1 MLAFGFWFR
10 PLAAVPCGF
19 WPWAVNYRTLQLQR
33 VDQENNHHH
42 HQIALLMGWSY
53 FAPGLVI
60 GCWAPGTGD
69 GWGPRDGSL
78 GSPGTGDGGKGWLGS
93 GPRGQ
98 GTGEREN
105 FYE

>member
-53 FAPGLVI
+53 FGPGLVI
-60 GCWAPGTGD
+60 GCWSALRKTGCD
-69 GWGPRDGSL
+69 EAGKAALQRGSL
-78 GSPGTGDGGKGWLGS
+78 
-93 GPRGQ
+93 
-98 GTGEREN
+98 N
-105 FYE
+105 